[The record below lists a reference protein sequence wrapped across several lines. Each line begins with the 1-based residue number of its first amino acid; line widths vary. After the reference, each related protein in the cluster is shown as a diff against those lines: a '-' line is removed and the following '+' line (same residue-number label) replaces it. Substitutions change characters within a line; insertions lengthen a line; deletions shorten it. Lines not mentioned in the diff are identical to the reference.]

1 MLEVE
6 NLTARYPRASRP
18 VIDGLSFSLG
28 EGGLLALLGP
38 SGCGKTTLLNLL
50 AGVLP
55 PTGGS
60 VRFCGAP
67 LSPRDT
73 AIGLIPQNYGLLPW
87 KTVREN
93 CLFCARLRGASGER
107 ELDALCA
114 RLGIGGLLDRYPREL
129 SGGQAQRAAL
139 ARALLMKPRL
149 LLMDEPF
156 AALDAAA
163 ADRARRLCFEL
174 WRDSGATAV
183 VVTHRPEEALYL
195 AGQIAVM
202 GKGGRFTRLLEN
214 PWQGL
219 PEPGGPYFEAF
230 SPELRREI
238 LLAAGE
244 EAAS

>member
-6 NLTARYPRASRP
+6 NLTARYPRAGHP
-18 VIDGLSFSLG
+18 VIDGLTFSLA

-38 SGCGKTTLLNLL
+38 SGCGKTTLINLL
-50 AGVLP
+50 AGALP
-55 PTGGS
+55 PAGGS

-73 AIGLIPQNYGLLPW
+73 AIGLIPQSYGLLPW
-87 KTVREN
+87 KTVRQN
-93 CLFCARLRGASGER
+93 CLFCARLRGTP
-107 ELDALCA
+107 D
-114 RLGIGGLLDRYPREL
+114 PV
-129 SGGQAQRAAL
+129 
-139 ARALLMKPRL
+139 
-149 LLMDEPF
+149 

-202 GKGGRFTRLLEN
+202 GRGGRFTRLLEN
-214 PWQGL
+214 PWQGQA
-219 PEPGGPYFEAF
+219 EPGGSDFEAF
-230 SPELRREI
+230 SHSLRREI

>member
-1 MLEVE
+1 MLAIE
-6 NLTARYPRASRP
+6 NLSARYPRADHP
-18 VIDGLSFSLG
+18 VISGLSFSLG

-55 PTGGS
+55 PAGGS
-60 VRFCGAP
+60 VYFDGAP
-67 LSPRDT
+67 LSPRNT

-87 KTVREN
+87 KTVRQN
-93 CLFCARLRGASGER
+93 CLFCARLRSEPDEAG
-107 ELDALCA
+107 LTALCE
-114 RLGIGGLLDRYPREL
+114 RLDIAGLLNRYPREL

-139 ARALLMKPRL
+139 ARALLIKPRL

-163 ADRARRLCFEL
+163 ADRAKRLCYEL
-174 WRDSGATAV
+174 WRDSGATAI

-202 GKGGRFTRLLEN
+202 GKGGNFTCLMEN
-214 PWQGL
+214 PWQGQ
-219 PEPGGPYFEAF
+219 PEPGGPAFEAF
-230 SPELRREI
+230 SHKLQREI

-244 EAAS
+244 EDAS

>member
-55 PTGGS
+55 PAGGS

-73 AIGLIPQNYGLLPW
+73 AIGLIPQSYGLLPW

-139 ARALLMKPRL
+139 ARALLMKPRPTAP
-149 LLMDEPF
+149 DGSVSSSGGI
-156 AALDAAA
+156 
-163 ADRARRLCFEL
+163 RAQRRS
-174 WRDSGATAV
+174 W
-183 VVTHRPEEALYL
+183 
-195 AGQIAVM
+195 
-202 GKGGRFTRLLEN
+202 
-214 PWQGL
+214 
-219 PEPGGPYFEAF
+219 
-230 SPELRREI
+230 
-238 LLAAGE
+238 
-244 EAAS
+244 

>member
-55 PTGGS
+55 PAGGS

-73 AIGLIPQNYGLLPW
+73 AIGLIPQSYGLLPW

-93 CLFCARLRGASGER
+93 CLFCARPAKGSLTPSARGWAS
-107 ELDALCA
+107 AACSTA
-114 RLGIGGLLDRYPREL
+114 T
-129 SGGQAQRAAL
+129 RA
-139 ARALLMKPRL
+139 
-149 LLMDEPF
+149 
-156 AALDAAA
+156 
-163 ADRARRLCFEL
+163 
-174 WRDSGATAV
+174 
-183 VVTHRPEEALYL
+183 
-195 AGQIAVM
+195 
-202 GKGGRFTRLLEN
+202 N
-214 PWQGL
+214 
-219 PEPGGPYFEAF
+219 
-230 SPELRREI
+230 
-238 LLAAGE
+238 
-244 EAAS
+244 